1 MSIHKLP
8 SLDYAFDALEPYID
22 ARTMEI
28 HHDKHHAAYVS
39 KLNDALGKHPE
50 LASKS
55 VEQLLSNLA
64 SIPEEIRS
72 AVRNHGGGHANHSLF
87 WSLLSLKGPRQP
99 VGELANA
106 VSEQFSSTAELQ
118 QLFENA
124 AINQFGSGWA
134 WLSLDQS
141 GRLVVS
147 STANQDSPLSQ
158 GQVPIIGLDVWE
170 HAYYLQYQNRR
181 PDYVKAFWNVISWE
195 QANENFL
202 QARVSLDRVA

>member
-1 MSIHKLP
+1 MSVHKLP

-39 KLNDALGKHPE
+39 KLNDALAKHPE

-55 VEQLLSNLA
+55 VEQLLSNLS
-64 SIPEEIRS
+64 SIPEDIRG

-87 WSLLSLKGPRQP
+87 WPLLNLKGPRQP
-99 VGELANA
+99 VAELANA
-106 VSEQFSSTAELQ
+106 IDEQFGSTAELQ

-134 WLSLDQS
+134 WLSLDSS

-181 PDYVKAFWNVISWE
+181 PDYVKAFWKVISWE
-195 QANENFL
+195 QANDNYL
-202 QARVSLDRVA
+202 QALVRLDRVA

>member
-1 MSIHKLP
+1 MSIHRLP

-22 ARTMEI
+22 ARTMEV

-39 KLNDALGKHPE
+39 KLNDALNKHPE
-50 LASKS
+50 LASTA
-55 VEQLLSNLA
+55 VEQLLSNLS
-64 SIPEEIRS
+64 SIPEEIRG

-87 WSLLSLKGPRQP
+87 WPLLSLRGPRQP

-106 VSEQFSSTAELQ
+106 VIEQFGSTAELQ

-158 GQVPIIGLDVWE
+158 GQVPVIGLDVWE

-181 PDYVKAFWNVISWE
+181 PEYVKAFWNVISWE
-195 QANENFL
+195 QANDNYL
-202 QARVSLDRVA
+202 RALVSLDRVA